1 MVGKIICRIMYRV
14 TEIIGLKGDI
24 TRLDVDAIVN
34 PANSLM
40 VMGGG
45 VAGAIKRRGGK
56 IIEEEAKRHAPVP
69 VGRAVV
75 TSAGRLPARYVIH
88 VPTMERPAM
97 VIPVENAY
105 KATRAAL
112 IKALDLS
119 LESIAL
125 PGMGTG
131 VGGLSPR
138 EAGEAM
144 ARAIKEILD
153 LGTKLKKIYVVDL
166 NEEIPLEVCRNIE
179 AGP

>member
-1 MVGKIICRIMYRV
+1 MADKIICRTMYRG

-24 TRLDVDAIVN
+24 TRLKADAIVN

-40 VMGGG
+40 IMGGG
-45 VAGAIKRRGGK
+45 VAGAIKKRGGK
-56 IIEEEAKRHAPVP
+56 MIEEEAKRYAPVP
-69 VGRAVV
+69 VGRAVA
-75 TSAGRLPARYVIH
+75 TRAGRLPTKYVIH
-88 VPTMERPAM
+88 APTMERPAM
-97 VIPVENAY
+97 MIPVENAY

-112 IKALDLS
+112 IKALDLFV
-119 LESIAL
+119 ESIAL

-153 LGTKLKKIYVVDL
+153 LGAKLKKIYVADL
-166 NEEIPLEVCRNIE
+166 NDEVPLEVCRNIE
-179 AGP
+179 AEP